1 MHKNITG
8 VMTIIALFIGVSA
21 VPLVDGTII
30 QINCSNEERNRWDV
44 NYDSSWDTA
53 GNAYATL
60 ICGAYPSVNDA
71 RSPDFEIIDLSNLI
85 NSPITGSVRMYRR
98 PHGVCSMFVL
108 DEGCIPGYPS
118 YNDIDEVHTYK
129 ECISYPNVKYGVNN
143 REASVSFDDE
153 IRKTSSLLNLGIIY
167 YVGGSGQNNYTS
179 IQAAIDA
186 ASDGDTVFVYD
197 DSSPYY
203 EHVIVNKSINL
214 IGEDKD
220 STVIDGS
227 NLKDFFDT
235 VSVTGD
241 HVSID
246 GFIVKNNFGDY
257 YQAAIKIVGDHV
269 TVSNCK
275 IYNNEWI
282 GIYLFGSSYCQLSDC
297 ELHNNLMAIQLYD
310 SNDNEIRDCFCY
322 ENGEA
327 VTLFES
333 SHNNQIVNCSCYGN
347 GYGGIHVQRSSGNQI
362 IGCLCQDGYKGISL
376 AYAPNTRI
384 RGNVLYNNYENFG
397 IGSSYLSDFYC
408 DIDTS
413 NTINGKPIRYIIE
426 QNDLVFDETMEIGFL
441 GLVSCR
447 NIQVNNL
454 DLTNNFQ
461 GIVCAG
467 VSDCSFENCNFCNNR
482 GHGMFF
488 VSSSNN
494 RIKNCVC
501 KDSFFSGIYLCNS
514 CNSNT
519 FSDNTFSNDQVCG
532 IWLEDSTS
540 SFISGHSISNCGRG
554 ILLDKSAGSVLRD
567 NEMTSCGLLID
578 GTGLSDYIND
588 VDTSNT
594 VNGKPIYYYIDE
606 NGITIPQD
614 AGEVILIN
622 CNYCTVSNLDLNDGT
637 IGLEL
642 AYSSYNTI
650 SDNVLNNNNVVAIDL
665 DGSSNNNN
673 TIKGNVIRDNGYG
686 IDVDSSCHNIIQ
698 DNIIHNNGVELSL
711 DFSDS
716 NTVTENNIQN
726 SVYGIYV
733 CNSNSNTLS
742 DNAIQDSDFSGIYLL
757 YSKNNVLKDN
767 EMINCGLIVYGISLP
782 EYVNDVD
789 TSNIVNGKPIYYY
802 IDKSEM
808 TVPQDAGEVILI
820 NCNYCTVSNLDLNDG
835 TIGLELAYS
844 NHNTISG
851 NTMNNNKFAGIYI
864 ESCSDNTVKTNTI
877 EDNGYGIDLQ
887 LATDNNIE
895 KNKINKNSYGIFLYL
910 SDSNTIL
917 ENTMLYN
924 GFGVYFSHP
933 SNSNTIYHNDFID
946 NGLNAMDEKEN
957 INYWDNGNKG
967 NYWGDYK
974 EKCPDAR
981 RIWTKGIWDTPY
993 DIPGGDSQDRY
1004 PLIKPIVSSREKT
1017 SNPISTNFLE
1027 KMLDCSPRLVRLLQF
1042 FQSLTNY

>member
-1 MHKNITG
+1 M
-8 VMTIIALFIGVSA
+8 VLFIGVSA

-30 QINCSNEERNRWDV
+30 QLNCSNEERNPRDV
-44 NYDSSWDTA
+44 NYDSSWETP
-53 GNAYATL
+53 GNAYTTL
-60 ICGAYPSVNDA
+60 ICGAYSSVNDA
-71 RSPDFEIIDLSNLI
+71 GSSDFEIIDVDNLI
-85 NSPITGSVRMYRR
+85 NSPNTGSIRMYRD
-98 PHGVCSMFVL
+98 PYSECSMFVL
-108 DEGCIPGYPS
+108 DEGCITGDPS
-118 YNDIDEVHTYK
+118 YNDFDEVHAFK
-129 ECISYPNVKYGVNN
+129 ECISYPNVKYRVNY
-143 REASVSFDDE
+143 REASVSLDDE
-153 IRKTSSLLNLGIIY
+153 VRKTSSLLNFGIIY
-167 YVGGSGQNNYTS
+167 YVGGSGPNNYTS

-186 ASDGDTVFVYD
+186 AGDGDTVFVYD

-203 EHVIVNKSINL
+203 EHVIINKSINL
-214 IGEDKD
+214 IGEDKK

-227 NLKDFFDT
+227 NLKGFFDT

-241 HVSID
+241 HASIY
-246 GFIVKNNFGDY
+246 GFSVKNNFGDY
-257 YQAAIKIVGDHV
+257 YQASIKIVGDHV
-269 TVSNCK
+269 TVYNCK

-282 GIYLFGSSYCQLSDC
+282 GIYLFGSSYCRLSDC
-297 ELHNNLMAIQLYD
+297 ELYNNLIAIQLYD
-310 SNDNEIRDCFCY
+310 SNDNEIRDCLCY

-333 SHNNQIVNCSCYGN
+333 SHYNQIVNCSCYGN
-347 GYGGIHVQRSSGNQI
+347 GYGGIHVQRSSDNQI
-362 IGCLCQDGYKGISL
+362 IGCLCQECYKGISL

-384 RGNVLYNNYENFG
+384 RGNVLNNNYENFG

-447 NIQVNNL
+447 NIQVSNL

-467 VSDCSFENCNFCNNR
+467 ISDCNFENCKFYNNG

-501 KDSFFSGIYLCNS
+501 RDSFFSGIYLCNS

-519 FSDNTFSNDQVCG
+519 FSDNTFSNNQFCG
-532 IWLEDSTS
+532 IWLEDSIG

-578 GTGLSDYIND
+578 GISLSDYINK

-594 VNGKPIYYYIDE
+594 VNGKPIYYFIDE
-606 NGITIPQD
+606 NDITIPLD

-622 CNYCTVSNLDLNDGT
+622 CNYCIISNLDLNDGS
-637 IGLEL
+637 IGVEL
-642 AYSSYNTI
+642 AYSSFNTI

-673 TIKGNVIRDNGYG
+673 IIKGNVIRDNGYG

-716 NTVTENNIQN
+716 NTVKENNIQN

-733 CNSNSNTLS
+733 CNSNSNNLY
-742 DNAIQDSDFSGIYLL
+742 DNAIKDSGFSGIYLL
-757 YSKNNVLKDN
+757 YSKDNFLKNNK
-767 EMINCGLIVYGISLP
+767 MIDCGLIVYGISLP

-789 TSNIVNGKPIYYY
+789 TSNLVNGKPIYYY
-802 IDKSEM
+802 IDRNEM
-808 TVPQDAGEVILI
+808 TVPHDAGEVILI
-820 NCNYCTVSNLDLNDG
+820 DCNYCTVSNLDLNDG
-835 TIGLELAYS
+835 SIGLELAYS
-844 NHNTISG
+844 NHNTVSG
-851 NTMNNNKFAGIYI
+851 NTMNNNKFAAVYL
-864 ESCSDNTVKTNTI
+864 ESCSDNIVKTNTI

-887 LATDNNIE
+887 LANDNNIE
-895 KNKINKNSYGIFLYL
+895 KNKINRNNYGILLYL

-917 ENTMLYN
+917 KNTIFYN
-924 GFGVYFSHP
+924 GFGIYFAHP
-933 SNSNTIYHNDFID
+933 SNSNNIYHNDFID
-946 NGLNAMDEKEN
+946 NSLNAKDEKEN
-957 INYWDNGNKG
+957 VNYWDNGNKG
-967 NYWGDYK
+967 NYWKDYK

-981 RIWTKGIWDTPY
+981 KIWTKGIWDTPY
-993 DIPGGDSQDRY
+993 DIPDGYSQDRY
-1004 PLIKPIVSSREKT
+1004 PLIKPILRSREKT
-1017 SNPISTNFLE
+1017 ANLIFINFLE
-1027 KMLDCSPRLVRLLQF
+1027 KMLDCLTRLGQLLQF
-1042 FQSLTNY
+1042 F